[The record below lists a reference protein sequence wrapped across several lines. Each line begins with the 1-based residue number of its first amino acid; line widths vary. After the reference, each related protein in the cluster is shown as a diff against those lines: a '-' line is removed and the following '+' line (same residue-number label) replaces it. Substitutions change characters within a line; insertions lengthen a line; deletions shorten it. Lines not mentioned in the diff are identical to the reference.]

1 MKDKIKN
8 FLSELVAI
16 VTLIAGVVTV
26 LSLVALFF
34 KAPDA
39 TAFLTFSAPI
49 FIIGALLLT
58 FVIKDGWQRV
68 FGEATSGI
76 FHWPF

>member
-1 MKDKIKN
+1 MQKIKH
-8 FLSELVAI
+8 FLSEVTAI
-16 VTLIAGVVTV
+16 VTLIAGVVTILAV
-26 LSLVALFF
+26 IAWFF

-39 TAFLTFSAPI
+39 LLFLMYSAPI

-58 FVIKDGWQRV
+58 FVIKDGWLRV

-76 FHWPF
+76 FQWPF